1 MVIVRRRIYQWSVLF
16 MVFLIGQTGAYGNEW
31 TENRGESFSIQAVVG
46 VVQFEGDDLK
56 FDETSTIDPTL
67 YAETDLSKMPV
78 IGGVWQKSL
87 RGEKT
92 VLGFEG
98 GILFSWKS
106 DDVSAVGSGG
116 RAVVRIDNSIFLVDF
131 SAGIY
136 VHSILANRIRLYA
149 AGGPVLMFV
158 NYEVNLEEEDT
169 STQTVI
175 IREDD
180 SVSEFGVGGYVRAG
194 VEIGVIENGLLGI
207 GVRGVYAKVNLDDV
221 NEELEMKS
229 GSVFATFTVG
239 F

>member
-1 MVIVRRRIYQWSVLF
+1 MTVRSLACKWSVLF
-16 MVFLIGQTGAYGNEW
+16 MVLLIGQTCAYGNEL
-31 TENRGESFSIQAVVG
+31 TENWGESFSIQAIVG

-67 YAETDLSKMPV
+67 YAETDLSEMPV
-78 IGGVWQKSL
+78 IGGIWQKTL

-106 DDVSAVGSGG
+106 DDVSARGSGG
-116 RAVVRIDNSIFLVDF
+116 SAVVRIDNSIFLLDL
-131 SAGIY
+131 SAGLY

-149 AGGPVLMFV
+149 AGGPVFMLV
-158 NYEVNLEEEDT
+158 NYDVDFEDEDT
-169 STQTVI
+169 SIQTVI
-175 IREDD
+175 IREDE

-194 VEIGVIENGLLGI
+194 VEIGVTENGLLGI
-207 GVRGVYAKVNLDDV
+207 GVRGVYAKVDLDDV
-221 NEELEMKS
+221 DAELEMKS
-229 GSVFATFTVG
+229 GSVFVTFTVG

>member
-1 MVIVRRRIYQWSVLF
+1 MTVKRLVSKWSVLF
-16 MVFLIGQTGAYGNEW
+16 MVLLIGQTSAYGNEL
-31 TENRGESFSIQAVVG
+31 TENWGESFSIQAIVG

-67 YAETDLSKMPV
+67 YAETDLSGMPV
-78 IGGVWQKSL
+78 IGGIWQKPL
-87 RGEKT
+87 RGEKN

-106 DDVSAVGSGG
+106 DDVSVRGAGG
-116 RAVVRIDNSIFLVDF
+116 RAVVRIDNSIFLLDL
-131 SAGIY
+131 SAGLY

-158 NYEVNLEEEDT
+158 SYDVDFEDEDT
-169 STQTVI
+169 STTVI
-175 IREDD
+175 IREDE

-194 VEIGVIENGLLGI
+194 VEIGVIGNGLLGI
-207 GVRGVYAKVNLDDV
+207 GVRGVYAKVDLDDV
-221 NEELEMKS
+221 DAELEMKS